1 MPTTHLK
8 DMQQDINDAILQLE
22 MILQMLRSHSLF
34 LKSQK
39 LDYLMDDISLI
50 EKQIE
55 ALVLSIEDL
64 KGTTLRNAKYG

>member
-39 LDYLMDDISLI
+39 LDYLMDDILLI
-50 EKQIE
+50 DKQIE
-55 ALVLSIEDL
+55 ALALSIEDL
-64 KGTTLRNAKYG
+64 KGTTLRNAEYG

>member
-8 DMQQDINDAILQLE
+8 DMQQDVNDAILQLE

-39 LDYLMDDISLI
+39 LDYLMDDILLI

-64 KGTTLRNAKYG
+64 KGTTLRNAEYG

>member
-1 MPTTHLK
+1 MRFCS
-8 DMQQDINDAILQLE
+8 LE

-64 KGTTLRNAKYG
+64 KGTTLRNAEYG